1 MSDANIT
8 SWPSEAIIDKFVK
21 PVWSP
26 TPQKINQ
33 VFNFSQTLN
42 KISPDK
48 PTKKMNLH
56 IAQLRKKTNRKF
68 SQLLEKTDMPELKGF
83 EDNDVMIKPE
93 ENKRESEPEEISP
106 KKSLRITIP
115 DDSESEEGITK
126 KKKQSQA

>member
-8 SWPSEAIIDKFVK
+8 SWPSEAILEKFVK

-42 KISPDK
+42 KMSPDK
-48 PTKKMNLH
+48 PTQKMNLH

-83 EDNDVMIKPE
+83 EDNEVMLKPE
-93 ENKRESEPEEISP
+93 ENKLELESDERSP

-115 DDSESEEGITK
+115 DDDESEEGTTK
-126 KKKQSQA
+126 KKKQNQV